1 MVISAAAAP
10 AAADVVHYDFPSGST
25 LAPQNGWTF
34 ARPDWP
40 LAPLPGGTGP
50 AMPFTFAGNL
60 PGEDGWSEHRF
71 TMPAA
76 DEFWIRLRWHV
87 PANFHHRADTRLE
100 IADAHAAGWRVG
112 DVVRGR
118 DATSQAAISRLTP
131 TTVHLRDAP
140 LSYRNDVWVGPLLNV
155 TRSTTLASTARQ
167 REPVN
172 NKLLAVW
179 CDDYSRH
186 GLGPTI
192 VWQTDHWKDGTQDVI
207 LTVGYSTGNRTVTGP
222 VVDGGLLLTPADR
235 GKFIDLIFHGK
246 FSTSPGA
253 NDGIIRSWVRKKN
266 QPAYIAFHNI
276 TDARLDKPSAVPA
289 SEQFWKRGYLMGWSN
304 SGFDQETTF
313 HLSQIEYY
321 QSRPAALPSP

>member
-1 MVISAAAAP
+1 M
-10 AAADVVHYDFPSGST
+10 
-25 LAPQNGWTF
+25 
-34 ARPDWP
+34 
-40 LAPLPGGTGP
+40 
-50 AMPFTFAGNL
+50 
-60 PGEDGWSEHRF
+60 
-71 TMPAA
+71 
-76 DEFWIRLRWHV
+76 
-87 PANFHHRADTRLE
+87 
-100 IADAHAAGWRVG
+100 
-112 DVVRGR
+112 
-118 DATSQAAISRLTP
+118 
-131 TTVHLRDAP
+131 
-140 LSYRNDVWVGPLLNV
+140 
-155 TRSTTLASTARQ
+155 
-167 REPVN
+167 
-172 NKLLAVW
+172 
-179 CDDYSRH
+179 
-186 GLGPTI
+186 
-192 VWQTDHWKDGTQDVI
+192 I

-321 QSRPAALPSP
+321 QSRPPARPAAANNRERNTEKAAAHEKAGNKLQWGTMGADGWEKERQKAREPERGSCTCRRYFFFF

>member
-1 MVISAAAAP
+1 M
-10 AAADVVHYDFPSGST
+10 
-25 LAPQNGWTF
+25 
-34 ARPDWP
+34 
-40 LAPLPGGTGP
+40 
-50 AMPFTFAGNL
+50 
-60 PGEDGWSEHRF
+60 
-71 TMPAA
+71 
-76 DEFWIRLRWHV
+76 
-87 PANFHHRADTRLE
+87 
-100 IADAHAAGWRVG
+100 
-112 DVVRGR
+112 
-118 DATSQAAISRLTP
+118 
-131 TTVHLRDAP
+131 
-140 LSYRNDVWVGPLLNV
+140 
-155 TRSTTLASTARQ
+155 
-167 REPVN
+167 
-172 NKLLAVW
+172 
-179 CDDYSRH
+179 
-186 GLGPTI
+186 
-192 VWQTDHWKDGTQDVI
+192 I

-321 QSRPAALPSP
+321 QSRPAALARRDRLDDLHRLLQNRNVFHAPSPSTPRLFLP